1 MKLSQTRGVLRIES
15 EIKTGGVFYRRRA
28 LLSSTELTIPFEH
41 IGDDMVRTFH
51 VPRPN
56 LLICVVLGLALGY
69 RLVRL
74 ISTGDVTPF
83 AMFASTTLF
92 AFSLFMAWV
101 NSPREVGYLTDS
113 GGLLFIDA
121 AGRHDPTPYLEE
133 IQRAKAAYIRQLYD
147 DHKDDV
153 TRSASNQPLFH

>member
-1 MKLSQTRGVLRIES
+1 MKLSQTRGLIRIES
-15 EIKTGGVFYRRRA
+15 EIKNGGVFYRRRA

-41 IGDDMVRTFH
+41 IGDDIVRTFH

-56 LLICVVLGLALGY
+56 LLICVVFGLALGY

-83 AMFASTTLF
+83 AMFASITLF

-101 NSPREVGYLTDS
+101 ISPREVGYLTTS
-113 GGLLFIDA
+113 GALLFVDA
-121 AGRHDPTPYLEE
+121 AGRHDPAPYLEE
-133 IQRAKAAYIRQLYD
+133 IQRAKAAHMRQLYG
-147 DHKDDV
+147 DHNDDV
-153 TRSASNQPLFH
+153 TRSTSNQPPLH